1 MDRKAWIVVTICA
14 ILLALNLYYTGENAK
29 IQREAEQAEK
39 KAQDAE
45 KTPTEKIPSVTV
57 KPRPIPE
64 DIGTAEKHEI
74 ATPASVF
81 TLSNL
86 EGGIVQNKF
95 LEEKAFSGDGLI
107 TMNDLG

>member
-14 ILLALNLYYTGENAK
+14 ILLALNLHYTGENAK
-29 IQREAEQAEK
+29 RQREAELAEQAEK

-45 KTPTEKIPSVTV
+45 KAPTEKIPSVTV

-95 LEEKAFSGDGLI
+95 
-107 TMNDLG
+107 